1 MIIGY
6 VGTPGSGKTYEAVKT
21 ILSNLKKGR
30 IVYTNIEGLEKAVCR
45 EMIKNV
51 CDLSDLA
58 IERQLKI
65 FEDHEL
71 DNFWN
76 HVEPECMVV
85 IDEVQKVFSS
95 REWQSEKNK
104 HFGFW
109 ASTHRHHGFDVILI
123 TQNPE
128 RVDSAVRGLFEWT
141 YLFRKVNF
149 FGGAVQK
156 KYICYSYAG
165 DDTHG
170 NPLTKKVKTYNPLVF
185 KCYKSYVADD
195 IKEQSIRSHVNV
207 LKHPVFFAIPIVF
220 GLTLYMFFE
229 KSSFAT
235 GDIFG
240 TGKIMTEFEAKRKA
254 IPMEIEKD
262 VMFYSAAISKI
273 PQKNGVMKFTN
284 RFSQQKRGKNES

>member
-21 ILSNLKKGR
+21 ILSNLKKGT
-30 IVYTNIEGLEKAVCR
+30 IVYTNIEGLEKPICR

-51 CDLSDLA
+51 CGLSDLA
-58 IERQLKI
+58 MERQLKI
-65 FEDHEL
+65 FEPDQL

-76 HVEPECMVV
+76 HIEPESMVV

-95 REWQSEKNK
+95 REWQSDKNK

-109 ASTHRHHGFDVILI
+109 ASTHRHYGFDVILI

-170 NPLTKKVKTYNPLVF
+170 SPLTKKVSTYNPLIF
-185 KCYKSYVADD
+185 KCYKSYIADD
-195 IKEQSIRSHVNV
+195 IKEKSIRNHVNV

-240 TGKIMTEFEAKRKA
+240 TKKIMTEFE
-254 IPMEIEKD
+254 EKQKQLPVKD
-262 VMFYSAAISKI
+262 QKNVFVYSAAISKVK
-273 PQKNGVMKFTN
+273 QDNGVMQFTN
-284 RFSQQKRGKNES
+284 RFSKRKRVNNDS